1 MLRRLAALCLAAV
14 TLIGVAA
21 PARAGLLELGVDLLI
36 GPGAV
41 PECQDGSVISTIR
54 DKFGYAAVNVMKAPL
69 VLESIDQIRQ
79 TYLYVD
85 NPSPVVRRYCQAIV
99 GINNGRHSTLYYLIE
114 QRQGFVGLSWNV
126 EFCVLGYEP
135 WHVHD
140 GSCRTVRKW
149 W

>member
-1 MLRRLAALCLAAV
+1 MLRRLVALCFAVALA
-14 TLIGVAA
+14 LPVAA
-21 PARAGLLELGVDLLI
+21 PARAGILELGADFLI
-36 GPGAV
+36 GPGSV

-54 DKFGYAAVNVMKAPL
+54 DKFGYAATNVLKAPL
-69 VLESIDQIRQ
+69 ALAAIDEIRQ

-85 NPSPVVRRYCQAIV
+85 NPSPIVRRYCQAVVEIS
-99 GINNGRHSTLYYLIE
+99 NGRHSTLYYLIE